1 MAIHS
6 DNRNEQS
13 SSIQSDRIA
22 LAEATVSTAQDVL
35 RSHEA
40 KPNVDSA
47 VQHEMWSRIV
57 DAQTNGKSNF
67 DLAAIADS
75 YGNKAVSNVFM
86 QEHYKTFESALNAIN
101 QAEKLGASDAAKERI
116 ATALGAPT
124 LASFLRESNRPSQ
137 ESEKQ
142 EAPGK
147 AEAKAKL
154 SDRLE
159 ATPKQLKDEIGSLL
173 KRSGHL
179 PELVSDVKDSIKFIE
194 SLHARSLGEVYKL
207 PGEERDAARQ
217 QAQKTYVGALAEVAN
232 DLESQLKKHPNLTA
246 PIVADK
252 LSQHGQAAREQ
263 IDSLSPETV
272 THLGVLR
279 QSARIKI

>member
-1 MAIHS
+1 
-6 DNRNEQS
+6 
-13 SSIQSDRIA
+13 
-22 LAEATVSTAQDVL
+22 
-35 RSHEA
+35 
-40 KPNVDSA
+40 VDSA

-86 QEHYKTFESALNAIN
+86 QEHYKTFESALKAIN
-101 QAEKLGASDAAKERI
+101 QAEKHGASQAAQERI
-116 ATALGAPT
+116 ASAMGAPT
-124 LASFLRESNRPSQ
+124 LASFLRESHL
-137 ESEKQ
+137 EKQ
-142 EAPGK
+142 EAVTK
-147 AEAKAKL
+147 VEAQTVPN
-154 SDRLE
+154 DRLP
-159 ATPKQLKDEIGSLL
+159 ATPKELKDTIGSLL
-173 KRSGHL
+173 KNAGHL
-179 PELVSDVKDSIKFIE
+179 PELISDVNDSVKFIE

-207 PGEERDAARQ
+207 PEDQRATARQ
-217 QAQKTYVGALAEVAN
+217 QAQEIYAGALSEVAN

-279 QSARIKI
+279 QSARIKL